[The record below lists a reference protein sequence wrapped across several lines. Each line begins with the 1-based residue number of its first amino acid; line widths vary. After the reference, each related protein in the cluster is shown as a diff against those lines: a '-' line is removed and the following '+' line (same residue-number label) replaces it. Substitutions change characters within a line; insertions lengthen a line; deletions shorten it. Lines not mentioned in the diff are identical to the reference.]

1 MEEKFLKKIE
11 NKDYKEELLKT
22 EEILKSEELI
32 TGGELLKICFINS
45 LKLFYNILKKLIKT
59 KNSQKISKNEK
70 FLIIIES
77 LKTTESIINNLSYL
91 DKILFELYLIINKL
105 PNKSQKVIKSTILRI
120 LIIIPSIQIK
130 LIYFINILI
139 KSLKGDVSKFLYTD
153 FIVIKNILKAL
164 NKSYKEL
171 INSNLNE
178 LKKIN

>member
-1 MEEKFLKKIE
+1 MEEKLVKKIE
-11 NKDYKEELLKT
+11 NKDYKEELLKI

-59 KNSQKISKNEK
+59 KDPQEISKNKK
-70 FLIIIES
+70 FLIIIELIKN
-77 LKTTESIINNLSYL
+77 LKSIINTLSYL
-91 DKILFELYLIINKL
+91 DKILFELYLIIKKL

-120 LIIIPSIQIK
+120 LIIIPSIQIQ
-130 LIYFINILI
+130 LIYFTNILI
-139 KSLKGDVSKFLYTD
+139 KSLKEDISKFLYTD

-164 NKSYKEL
+164 NKSYKKL

-178 LKKIN
+178 LKK

>member
-1 MEEKFLKKIE
+1 MEKIE
-11 NKDYKEELLKT
+11 NKNYKEELLK
-22 EEILKSEELI
+22 IEELI

-59 KNSQKISKNEK
+59 KDPQKISRNKK

-77 LKTTESIINNLSYL
+77 IKIIEPIINTLSHL
-91 DKILFELYLIINKL
+91 DKIFFELYLIIKKL
-105 PNKSQKVIKSTILRI
+105 SNKSQKVIKSIILRI
-120 LIIIPSIQIK
+120 LTIIPSIQIQ

-139 KSLKGDVSKFLYTD
+139 KSIEGDINKFLYTD

>member
-22 EEILKSEELI
+22 EEILKGEELI
-32 TGGELLKICFINS
+32 TGGELLKISFINS

-59 KNSQKISKNEK
+59 KDPQKISKNEK
-70 FLIIIES
+70 FLIIIE
-77 LKTTESIINNLSYL
+77 LIKTTESIINNLSYL
-91 DKILFELYLIINKL
+91 DKILFELYLVTRKL
-105 PNKSQKVIKSTILRI
+105 PNKSIKAIKSTILRT
-120 LIIIPSIQIK
+120 LIIIPGIQIQ

-139 KSLKGDVSKFLYTD
+139 KSLKEDVSKFLYTD

-164 NKSYKEL
+164 NKSYREL

>member
-1 MEEKFLKKIE
+1 MEEKILKKIE

-22 EEILKSEELI
+22 EEILKSGGLI
-32 TGGELLKICFINS
+32 TGGELLKVCFINS

-59 KNSQKISKNEK
+59 KDSQKISKNEK

-77 LKTTESIINNLSYL
+77 LKTTVSIINNLSYL
-91 DKILFELYLIINKL
+91 DRILFELYLIIKKL
-105 PNKSQKVIKSTILRI
+105 PNKSQKNIKSIVLRI
-120 LIIIPSIQIK
+120 LIIIPSIQIQ
-130 LIYFINILI
+130 LIYFTNILI
-139 KSLKGDVSKFLYTD
+139 KSLKEDVSKFLYTD

-164 NKSYKEL
+164 NKSYREL